1 MAAMIYIAQ
10 NAEATQILLTG
21 VHSCLWSWAVSSDQW
36 QRQPKSCLP
45 RPSVAF
51 GLIKQPPTSQK
62 GNMLNISLSWQ

>member
-51 GLIKQPPTSQK
+51 GLIKQPPTRQK
-62 GNMLNISLSWQ
+62 GNILNIFLN